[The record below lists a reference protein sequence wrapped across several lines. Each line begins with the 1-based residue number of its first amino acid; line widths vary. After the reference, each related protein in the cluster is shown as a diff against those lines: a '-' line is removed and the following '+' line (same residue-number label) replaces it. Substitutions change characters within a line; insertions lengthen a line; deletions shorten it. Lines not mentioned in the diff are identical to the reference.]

1 MFKKRSLRF
10 PCKRYFYISMF
21 LAQLL
26 GWNKF
31 LLFRQILPYRH
42 ALKVQSWLLQIWTL
56 EQKRLCHVTFEVLE
70 RSFAE
75 GEISSDEDTLE
86 YFKDLK
92 ALEAE
97 GRYNV
102 VLHQLYVPR
111 DKFHEDDSTCTTPG
125 RDQI

>member
-1 MFKKRSLRF
+1 
-10 PCKRYFYISMF
+10 MF

-26 GWNKF
+26 GWNKS
-31 LLFRQILPYRH
+31 LLFRQILPYKH
-42 ALKVQSWLLQIWTL
+42 ALKVQSWLLQIWAL
-56 EQKRLCHVTFEVLE
+56 EQQRLCHVTFRVLE

-75 GEISSDEDTLE
+75 GEIPLEEDTLE
-86 YFKDLK
+86 YFRDLK

-111 DKFHEDDSTCTTPG
+111 DKSPENNSDRCIISNQD
-125 RDQI
+125 

>member
-1 MFKKRSLRF
+1 
-10 PCKRYFYISMF
+10 MF
-21 LAQLL
+21 LARLL

-31 LLFRQILPYRH
+31 LLFRQVLSYEY
-42 ALKVQSWLLQIWTL
+42 ALKVQSWLLQVWAL
-56 EQKRLCHVTFEVLE
+56 EQKRLCRVTFMVLE

-75 GEISSDEDTLE
+75 GEITLDEDMVE

-102 VLHQLYVPR
+102 VLHELYIPR
-111 DKFHEDDSTCTTPG
+111 DKSQEDAI
-125 RDQI
+125 RME

>member
-1 MFKKRSLRF
+1 MFKKHSLRL
-10 PCKRYFYISMF
+10 PCKRYFYVSMF

-31 LLFRQILPYRH
+31 LLFRQILPYKH
-42 ALKVQSWLLQIWTL
+42 ALRIQSWLLEIWAL
-56 EQKRLCHVTFEVLE
+56 EQKRLCCVTFKVLE

-75 GEISSDEDTLE
+75 GEISLDEDTLE
-86 YFKDLK
+86 YFSDLR

-111 DKFHEDDSTCTTPG
+111 DKSQENDDRCITF
-125 RDQI
+125 DE

>member
-1 MFKKRSLRF
+1 
-10 PCKRYFYISMF
+10 MF

-31 LLFRQILPYRH
+31 LLFRQILPYKY
-42 ALKVQSWLLQIWTL
+42 ALKVQSWLLQVWAL
-56 EQKRLCHVTFEVLE
+56 EQKRLCNVTFRVLE

-75 GEISSDEDTLE
+75 GEISSDEDALE

-102 VLHQLYVPR
+102 VLHKLYVPR
-111 DKFHEDDSTCTTPG
+111 GKSYEYDSRCTTPS